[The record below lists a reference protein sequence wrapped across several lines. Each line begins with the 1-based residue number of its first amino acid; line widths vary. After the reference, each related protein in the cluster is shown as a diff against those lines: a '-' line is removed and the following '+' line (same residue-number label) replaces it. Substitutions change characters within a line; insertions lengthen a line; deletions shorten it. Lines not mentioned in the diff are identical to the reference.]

1 MSRIIILNIYIYI
14 MLFIKNLLISKTCI
28 IYYSLSKKKVSII
41 YPSTNIKIYTSCYLL
56 KNLHLNN
63 TIISLFDEMKIS

>member
-1 MSRIIILNIYIYI
+1 MPRIIILNIYIHHV
-14 MLFIKNLLISKTCI
+14 IKNLLISKTCI

-41 YPSTNIKIYTSCYLL
+41 YPSTNIKIHTSCYLL